1 MSGDAGHDF
10 AIAGADQV
18 RQFLVFVYR
27 AIAIML
33 SAQGNPVEL
42 EQV

>member
-1 MSGDAGHDF
+1 VSGDARHDF

-18 RQFLVFVYR
+18 RQLLVFVYR
-27 AIAIML
+27 AIAILL
-33 SAQGNPVEL
+33 SGQGNPVEL